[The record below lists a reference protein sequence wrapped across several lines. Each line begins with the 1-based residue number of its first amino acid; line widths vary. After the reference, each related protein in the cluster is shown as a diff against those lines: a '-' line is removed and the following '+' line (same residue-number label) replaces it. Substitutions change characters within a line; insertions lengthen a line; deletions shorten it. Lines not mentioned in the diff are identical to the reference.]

1 MPKYSKLH
9 KAILLAGCSFATIS
23 SNLYAQEAADGAA
36 EEVVSTKDIEVIMV
50 SAQKREQALKDVPVS
65 IEVLDGDLIQQLGV
79 QDGFDLVK
87 YLPGFGIDD
96 STEIRTKT
104 LKTRGIGTFTNSIG
118 LQSSNLIVIDGEVL
132 PRQSMLNLAVAD
144 VERVEALR
152 GPQGTLFGQN
162 TSTGMLHYV
171 TKKPNLNAV
180 SGKIRTEVTQDN
192 GIDVSGVVNV
202 PFADDWAFRMNAQ
215 WSEVDGWIENT
226 MPGNENYDIG
236 AKDKSGLRGQLL
248 YDDGEDFNILFRA
261 EYAET
266 DTNCCAMTQIGEVN
280 PDYGPRPIINVNDQ
294 GTIEST
300 TYNRIN
306 STSSFDDAGGPVT
319 ARNKEA
325 NYGSTENLGF
335 SVAADYYLND
345 DLTLSYNGSYRD
357 FDLYNSSGF
366 FNLNFPIE
374 RSAFGGN
381 ESVEVNQHELRLS
394 SFDNEKFDWIVGLF
408 YHNTDGQRSET
419 RDGCNGGNF
428 GFIKGGEL
436 AGCYDRQSTRNF
448 LANYAGQ
455 QFDES
460 MMDELTPGRLL
471 SGGNFTTNFENFAVF
486 GQLEYQVTDQLDA
499 TFGFRALRE
508 NGEAT
513 FERTDLFTPA
523 DGIGMD
529 TYEEVYAMAQ
539 TDPSLIKRQT
549 EKTTFSDSDT
559 AFIYKAVLGYDFTQ
573 SIRAYVNY
581 STGYKGASYFV
592 TTNTNPADA
601 DQFPTKPEQSS
612 NFEIGVRSGFF
623 DNDVLF
629 NLTYF
634 DMSVEDYQVRATRV
648 IDEENNIIF
657 AGYVN
662 AKEARST
669 GFEADAIVDITEDL
683 RWTASYAIFDARYE
697 DFSDTPIN
705 CPAGDGGELAD
716 RCSTN
721 PVTGLQSFD
730 QTGLSF
736 PNNAEQQLFSSL
748 KYSTEFG
755 DTGWNGSL
763 QANWRYNGA
772 HTQSINELAL
782 DQNANP
788 SSSIWDLYFN
798 FGGDN
803 LYFSLYVK
811 NLFDQSYTTRQNTDQ
826 EGFGQG
832 FYPRDWNRF
841 YGGSVQ
847 YSF

>member
-9 KAILLAGCSFATIS
+9 KAILLAGCSFAAFS
-23 SNLYAQEAADGAA
+23 SNLYAAEVVDAPNEEA
-36 EEVVSTKDIEVIMV
+36 VSTKDIEVIMV

-65 IEVLDGDLIQQLGV
+65 IEVLDGDLVEKMGV

-96 STEIRTKT
+96 STEIRTTT

-118 LQSSNLIVIDGEVL
+118 LQSSNLVVIDGEVL

-171 TKKPNLNAV
+171 TKKPNLNGV
-180 SGKIRTEVTQDN
+180 SGKVRTELTQDN
-192 GIDVSGVVNV
+192 GINVSGVVNV
-202 PFADDWAFRMNAQ
+202 PFSDNWAFRMNAQ
-215 WSEVDGWIENT
+215 WSEVDGWIDNT
-226 MPGNENYDIG
+226 MPGHEDYKIG
-236 AKDKSGLRGQLL
+236 EKDQSGLRGQLL
-248 YDDGEDFNILFRA
+248 YDDGEQFNILFRA

-266 DTNCCAMTQIGEVN
+266 DSNCCSMTQIGPVN
-280 PDYGPRPIINVNDQ
+280 PDYGPKPIINIKDD
-294 GTIEST
+294 GIIEGT

-306 STSSFDDAGGPVT
+306 SSKSFDDTGKPVT
-319 ARNKEA
+319 ARNPEA

-335 SVAADYYLND
+335 SIAADYYLND

-366 FNLNFPIE
+366 FTLNFPLE

-381 ESVEVNQHELRLS
+381 ESVIVNQQEIRLS

-408 YHNTDGQRSET
+408 YHNTEGQRSEN
-419 RDGCNGGNF
+419 RDGCIAGNF
-428 GFIKGGEL
+428 GFINGGEL
-436 AGCYDRQSTRNF
+436 SGCYDRQSTRNF
-448 LANYAGQ
+448 LSMYEGQ

-460 MMDELTPGRLL
+460 MMADLNPGRLL
-471 SGGNFTTNFENFAVF
+471 SGGNFTTNFENFAIF
-486 GQLEYQVTDQLDA
+486 GQFEYQITDQLDA
-499 TFGFRALRE
+499 TFGFRALHE
-508 NGEAT
+508 EGEAT
-513 FERTDLFTPA
+513 FERTDLFAPS

-529 TYEEVYAMAQ
+529 TYADVLAMSQ

-549 EKTTFSDSDT
+549 EKTKFSDSDD
-559 AFIYKAVLGYDFTQ
+559 AFIYKAVVGYDFTN

-581 STGYKGASYFV
+581 STGYKGSSYFV
-592 TTNTNPADA
+592 TTNTNPLDA

-612 NFEIGVRSGFF
+612 NFEVGLRTGFF

-629 NLTYF
+629 NITYF
-634 DMSVEDYQVRATRV
+634 DMTVEDYQVRATRV
-648 IDEENNIIF
+648 IDEEENIVF

-716 RCSTN
+716 RCNTD
-721 PVTGLQSFD
+721 PVTGRQTFD

-736 PNNAEQQLFSSL
+736 PNNAEQQVFSTL

-755 DTGWNGSL
+755 NTGWNGNV
-763 QANWRYNGA
+763 QAAWRYNGA
-772 HTQSINELAL
+772 HTQTINELAL

-798 FGGDN
+798 FGQDN
-803 LYFSLYVK
+803 LRFSLYVK
-811 NLFDQSYTTRQNTDQ
+811 NLFDKPYTTRQNTNQ
-826 EGFGQG
+826 EGYGQA

-841 YGGSVQ
+841 FGGSVQ